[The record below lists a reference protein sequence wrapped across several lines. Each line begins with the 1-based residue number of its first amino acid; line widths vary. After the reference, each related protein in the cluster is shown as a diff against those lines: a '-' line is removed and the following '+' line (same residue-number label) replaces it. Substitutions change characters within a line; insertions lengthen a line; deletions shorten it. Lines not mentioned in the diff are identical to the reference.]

1 MNGIIFDLD
10 GTLWDTSKQVLPA
23 WNTVLDKYNRD
34 NISIEDMSIY
44 MGKTLDIIAGL
55 MLPDL
60 PHKQAMDILY
70 ECCAEEQVYLSKHG
84 GTLYPDLE
92 MTLQKLAENYQLF
105 VVSNCQA
112 GYLNAFFTAHGLKKY
127 FTDYECNGNTGLP
140 KSENIK
146 LIVKRNDLEKAVYV
160 GDTELDMEATFAAGI
175 PFIFAQ
181 YGFGDVIDAQYTIN
195 CISDLIKIDFN
206 NM

>member
-34 NISIEDMSIY
+34 NISIEDMAIY
-44 MGKTLDIIAGL
+44 MGKTLEIIAGL

-105 VVSNCQA
+105 VVSNCQV

-127 FTDYECNGNTGLP
+127 FADYECNGNTGLP

-146 LIVKRNDLEKAVYV
+146 LIVKRNNLESAVYV

-175 PFIFAQ
+175 PFVFAQ
-181 YGFGDVIDAQYTIN
+181 YGFGDVSDAQYTIN
-195 CISDLIKIDFN
+195 CISDLIKLDFAS
-206 NM
+206 M